1 MGVENT
7 GFFYL
12 FYQGLVFLLVLGGLS
27 GVLLASAPVK
37 KAVAFLVF
45 QAGILLFFLS
55 LVSKETTGTLH
66 PSGAASPL
74 SNSSTNPLP
83 LAIAIILLAVSLI
96 VFAVLLALALRDTRR
111 DSSPGNG
118 EEAEGF
124 PA

>member
-12 FYQGLVFLLVLGGLS
+12 FYQGLVFLLVLGGLFGIFLVS
-27 GVLLASAPVK
+27 GPVK
-37 KAVAFLVF
+37 KAVAFLSF

-66 PSGAASPL
+66 PAGTASPL
-74 SNSSTNPLP
+74 SNSTTNPLP
-83 LAIAIILLAVSLI
+83 LTMAIILLAVSLI
-96 VFAVLLALALRDTRR
+96 VFTVLLALAHRSAPPSDE
-111 DSSPGNG
+111 

>member
-1 MGVENT
+1 LGVENT

-12 FYQGLVFLLVLGGLS
+12 FYQGLVFLLVLGGLF
-27 GVLLASAPVK
+27 GVLLANAPVK
-37 KAVAFLVF
+37 KAVAFLSF

-66 PSGAASPL
+66 PAGAASPL
-74 SNSSTNPLP
+74 SNSTTNPLP
-83 LAIAIILLAVSLI
+83 LAMAIVLLAVSLI
-96 VFAVLLALALRDTRR
+96 VFTVLLALAPRPARR
-111 DSSPGNG
+111 SAPPGDG